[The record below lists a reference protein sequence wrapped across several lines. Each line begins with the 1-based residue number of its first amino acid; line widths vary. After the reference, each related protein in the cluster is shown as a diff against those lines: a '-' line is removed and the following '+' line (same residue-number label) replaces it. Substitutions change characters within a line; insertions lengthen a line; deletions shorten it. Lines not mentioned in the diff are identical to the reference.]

1 MKKLDDW
8 HRRFHEFLVQ
18 NKGRPFVW
26 GEWDCC
32 KFTDAAVQA
41 ITGERLIPRHLD
53 WHDEPSALQV
63 IENYGK
69 TLTRGVAKAAKA
81 AGLQTVHPADV
92 QKGDV
97 VIVKEMGGRVAGICD
112 GYAILCPSDDGY
124 TYRSK
129 DQAHRVFRING

>member
-8 HRRFHEFLVQ
+8 QRRFHEFLVQ
-18 NKGRPFVW
+18 NKERPFVW

-41 ITGERLIPRHLD
+41 ITGERLIPSHLD
-53 WHDEPSALQV
+53 WNDEPSALQV
-63 IENYGK
+63 IENYEK